1 MILYNKLSQQKNPNS
16 KFQVHMCEHGMS
28 VLFFRNIIPVT
39 LPPHHCPLSGR
50 REFRNISGS
59 LDSQV
64 QLCAAAPLFTPTAA
78 QPTAK
83 TGAAVECAAPGWA
96 SSLPIR
102 VRCAGAESSRAPLV
116 RWTPKQHPRVSPFL
130 SLSAVGAQSAHKHL
144 CFTRFPRTRVLS
156 STSVSVLLRRSLR
169 PRRQR
174 T

>member
-1 MILYNKLSQQKNPNS
+1 MRCRYQSDTDTDTD
-16 KFQVHMCEHGMS
+16 EHGMS
-28 VLFFRNIIPVT
+28 VLFFRSIIPVT